1 MFVDR
6 FGRAGALPMP
16 SRRTFAP
23 GIRALRSLD
32 GNFAPPS
39 RLRSVSDA
47 ARLAW
52 TTPLTHRVSR
62 TTVEG
67 DRVAAWRRTTDC
79 WLGAVLAVVF
89 AGGAIAGEPAFRQL
103 VLHACGDCHADGAA
117 EGGLDL
123 DAVGFDLDA
132 AATRERFARMHDRIA
147 SGQMPPDPGALP
159 DRERRQLQATL
170 ADALAT
176 ADATALG
183 TEGRV
188 PLRRLNRGEYQQ
200 TLRDILALPLLDI
213 ADRLPEDRVRDGFN
227 KSAQDLD
234 FSRIQLAATLDAAEA
249 ALRQA
254 IAAGETPQP
263 PDHYAAIATSL
274 FSTTNTFGNR
284 EAMFFARDG
293 KAIAVSGQ
301 DQRALSQTRLQDPAI
316 ECCIFRSAY
325 WPYFGYPRGFVAKR
339 DGRYRVRFRAR
350 AVLQQPGHTIVPATQ
365 PVPLTFRARRPS
377 GPDVSGDVRAV
388 GGIFDI
394 PPEPA
399 ELETEMLLDRGQ
411 TIEYS
416 LLGLPVPLARNVN
429 GGPPTY
435 RYPPFPEGGQPGV
448 AIQSLEIIGPLPPG
462 QWPPESHRLLFGDL
476 PFRATKPGSPLPVEV
491 ESTNPVADARRL
503 LAAFA
508 QRAFLTP
515 PSEADLAPF
524 LALVEAGLAK
534 GQGFAETLLSGFAAM
549 LASPQVV
556 YLREPWPFV
565 PATGD
570 GAGNNRLGF
579 DLAARLSYFLWNTRP
594 DAGLRAKAHDGS
606 LLRPEVLASE
616 ADRLMADERF
626 GRFIDNFTDYWLDL
640 RQLRRDEPDVRLYP
654 EYRFD
659 DYLVESMGMETRAF
673 VTALFRD
680 NLPARSIV
688 TADTVFAN
696 DRLARHYGLSPL
708 AGHQVRP
715 VPLPAG
721 SPLGGLLTQASIQK
735 VTANGT
741 TTSPVLRGAW
751 VMTRLLGQPPPKPP
765 ESVPAVE
772 PDIRGA
778 KTIRDLLAR
787 HTADASCASCHKLF
801 DPVGFALESFDICG
815 GWREAYRGLEGGEP
829 MTGIDRAG
837 HDYAYCLAAPVDA
850 AGSLP
855 DGRRYDG
862 IVTLKALLAAD
873 ERQLARNL
881 LEQLTI
887 YATGGKLRFADRAEI
902 ETILDAA
909 AADGYRAGDLL
920 RRLVTSRLFRGLPP
934 AA

>member
-1 MFVDR
+1 M
-6 FGRAGALPMP
+6 
-16 SRRTFAP
+16 
-23 GIRALRSLD
+23 D
-32 GNFAPPS
+32 G
-39 RLRSVSDA
+39 
-47 ARLAW
+47 
-52 TTPLTHRVSR
+52 
-62 TTVEG
+62 
-67 DRVAAWRRTTDC
+67 WRQPTGC
-79 WLGAVLAVVF
+79 WLGVALAVLS
-89 AGGAIAGEPAFRQL
+89 AGRVTAAPAEVRQL
-103 VLHACGDCHADGAA
+103 VLHACGDCHANGAA

-123 DAVGFDLDA
+123 DRIGFDLAVD
-132 AATRERFARMHDRIA
+132 ATRGRFAVMHDRVA
-147 SGQMPPDPGALP
+147 KGQMPPDPDELP
-159 DRERRQLQATL
+159 NRERQQLLTE
-170 ADALAT
+170 LAT
-176 ADATALG
+176 SLAVADRTAILAA
-183 TEGRV
+183 GRV
-188 PLRRLNRGEYQQ
+188 PLRRLNRREYQQ
-200 TLRDILALPLLDI
+200 TLRDILALPLLDV

-227 KSAQDLD
+227 KSAEGLD
-234 FSRIQLAATLDAAEA
+234 FSRIQLAAMLDAAEA

-254 IAAGETPQP
+254 IAPGAAPRP

-293 KAIAVSGQ
+293 KAIAISGH
-301 DQRALSQTRLQDPAI
+301 DQRNLSQTRLQDPAI

-365 PVPLTFRARRPS
+365 PVPMTFRARRPS

-394 PPEPA
+394 LPEPA
-399 ELETEMLLDRGQ
+399 EFETEVLLDQGQ

-416 LLGLPVPLARNVN
+416 LLGLPVPLARNVK

-448 AIQSLEIIGPLPPG
+448 AIQSLEIIGPLPPE

-476 PFRATKPGSPLPVEV
+476 PFRGTKPGSLLPIEV
-491 ESTNPVADARRL
+491 QPADAAADAQRL

-508 QRAFLTP
+508 RRAFISP

-524 LALVEAGLAK
+524 IALVEAGLAE
-534 GQGFAETLLSGFAAM
+534 GQGVAEALLSGFAAV

-556 YLREPWPFV
+556 YLQEPRQFV
-565 PATGD
+565 PASGD
-570 GAGNNRLGF
+570 DAGDDRVGF

-594 DAGLRAKAHDGS
+594 DADLLAKARDGS
-606 LLRPEVLASE
+606 LPRPEVLASE
-616 ADRLMADERF
+616 AARLLADPRAS
-626 GRFIDNFTDYWLDL
+626 RFIENFTDYWLDL

-659 DYLVESMGMETRAF
+659 DYLIESMGMETRAF

-696 DRLARHYGLSPL
+696 DRLARHYPLPPL
-708 AGHQVRP
+708 AGHRVRP
-715 VPLPAG
+715 VPLPTG

-751 VMTRLLGQPPPKPP
+751 VMSRLLGQPPPHPP

-778 KTIRDLLAR
+778 KTIRELLAR
-787 HTADASCASCHKLF
+787 HTADASCASCHRLF

-815 GWREAYRGLEGGEP
+815 GWREAYRGLEGDLP
-829 MTGIDRAG
+829 VTGIDRAG
-837 HDYAYCLAAPVDA
+837 HDFAYCLTAPVDT

-855 DGRRYDG
+855 DGRRYTG
-862 IVTLKALLAAD
+862 IVELKALLAAD

-887 YATGGKLRFADRAEI
+887 YATGGPLRFADRAER
-902 ETILDAA
+902 EQLLDAIA
-909 AADGYRAGDLL
+909 GDGYRVGDLL
-920 RRLVTSRLFRGLPP
+920 RQFITSRLFRGLPP
-934 AA
+934 AAATREDKETPS